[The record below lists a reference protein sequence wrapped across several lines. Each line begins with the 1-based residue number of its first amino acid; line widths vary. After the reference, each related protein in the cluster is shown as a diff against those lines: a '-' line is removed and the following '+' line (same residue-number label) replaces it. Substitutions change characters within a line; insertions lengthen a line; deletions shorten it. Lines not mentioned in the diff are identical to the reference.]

1 MGRRA
6 LVTERKVLT
15 AFYGYPAE
23 IVARWCAVSLDTAKL
38 YKAGKRKPSRQ
49 SLKLFALHRDG
60 YVLGEEWCG
69 WAAREG
75 KLIDPEGNSTTQA
88 QLRAYWIV
96 MQYAAELA
104 RRDPADYDLFQTL
117 LRRA

>member
-1 MGRRA
+1 VGRRA
-6 LVTERKVLT
+6 AVAERKVLT
-15 AFYGYPAE
+15 AFYGYPAD

-60 YVLGEEWCG
+60 YVLDEAWKGWC
-69 WAAREG
+69 ARGG
-75 KLIDPEGNSTTQA
+75 KLTDPEGNSTTQT

-104 RRDPADYDLFQTL
+104 ARDPDERERFYTL

>member
-1 MGRRA
+1 VRVA
-6 LVTERKVLT
+6 DRKVLT

-23 IVARWCAVSLDTAKL
+23 LVARWCAVSVDTAKL

-60 YVLGEEWCG
+60 HILGEEWRG
-69 WAAREG
+69 WCAREG
-75 KLIDPEGNSTTQA
+75 KLTDPEGNSTSQT
-88 QLRAYWIV
+88 QLRAYWIII
-96 MQYAAELA
+96 QYAAELA
-104 RRDPADYDLFQTL
+104 RRDPEEQERFYTL

>member
-1 MGRRA
+1 MGWRA
-6 LVTERKVLT
+6 RVADRVLT
-15 AFYGYPAE
+15 AFYGYPPE
-23 IVARWCAVSLDTAKL
+23 LVALWCAVSLDTAKL

-49 SLKLFALHRDG
+49 ALKLFALHRDG
-60 YVLGEEWCG
+60 QVLGGEWRG
-69 WAAREG
+69 WAARDG
-75 KLIDPEGNSTTQA
+75 KLIDPEGNSTSQA

-104 RRDPADYDLFQTL
+104 RRDPVDYDVFQSL